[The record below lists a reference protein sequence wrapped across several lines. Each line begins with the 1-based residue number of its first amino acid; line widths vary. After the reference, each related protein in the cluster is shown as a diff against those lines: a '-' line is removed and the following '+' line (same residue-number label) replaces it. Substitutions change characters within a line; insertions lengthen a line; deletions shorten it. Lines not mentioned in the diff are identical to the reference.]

1 MKVADIFFSEDNN
14 DVLVKNNPLKTLAF
28 ILLAWVG
35 LFVPPVAKAQSPEAM
50 PRIGWLSAGSPATH
64 GSFLD
69 AFRLGLRE
77 HGYVEGKNIRI
88 EYRWADGY
96 LERLPTLAH
105 ELVQLKVNIIVTA
118 STPATRATQAATK
131 TIPIVTAVTGGDPVA
146 AGFVAS
152 LAHPGGNITGLST
165 LAQDLTPKSL
175 ELLHAA
181 VPKATRIA
189 VLLNPANAWYET
201 FWADSQAA
209 ARILGLAL
217 VRVEVR
223 TPKDIEG
230 AFRAIAEARA
240 DAFIVFAD
248 PMYVAQRNQIVALAE
263 KNHLPG
269 MYPFREF
276 VQAGGLISYGVSLP
290 DNYRRAATYVDK
302 ILKGAKPADLPLEQP
317 TKFELVINTKTAKRL
332 GLKIPPALTVFAE
345 ELIQQ

>member
-1 MKVADIFFSEDNN
+1 M
-14 DVLVKNNPLKTLAF
+14 KTLAF

-35 LFVPPVAKAQSPEAM
+35 LLVPPMAKAQPPETL
-50 PRIGWLSAGSPATH
+50 PLIGWLSAGSPSTH
-64 GSFLD
+64 GAFLD
-69 AFRLGLRE
+69 AFRRGLRE
-77 HGYVEGKNIRI
+77 RGYVEGRNLRI

-96 LERLPTLAH
+96 LDRLPTLAQ
-105 ELVQLKVNIIVTA
+105 ELVQRNVDIIVTA
-118 STPATRATQAATK
+118 STPATRAAQTATK

-175 ELLHAA
+175 ELLRAA
-181 VPKATRIA
+181 APKATRIA

-201 FWADSQAA
+201 FWTDSQAA

-217 VRVEVR
+217 VRVEAR
-223 TPKDIEG
+223 TPEDIEG
-230 AFRAIAEARA
+230 AFRTIAEARA

-248 PMYVAQRNQIVALAE
+248 PMYVAQRKQIVALAE
-263 KNHLPG
+263 RHHLPG

-317 TKFELVINTKTAKRL
+317 TKFELVINLKTAKRL
-332 GLKIPPALTVFAE
+332 GLKISPSLSVFAE